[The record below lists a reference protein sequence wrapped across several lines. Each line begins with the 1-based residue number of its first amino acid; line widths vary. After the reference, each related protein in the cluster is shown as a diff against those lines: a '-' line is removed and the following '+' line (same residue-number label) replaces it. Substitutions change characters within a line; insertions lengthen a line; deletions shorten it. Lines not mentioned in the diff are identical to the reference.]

1 MATKIRLQRHGK
13 KGKPFYHIVIADS
26 RAKRDGRFIEKLG
39 TYNPNTQPAEININF
54 DSALKWLQHGAIPT
68 DTARAI
74 LSYKGILLKKHLLE
88 GVKKGAF
95 TEDIA
100 ENKFQK
106 WIEEKENKINA
117 SIKKISEDKSKQE
130 AAQFERE
137 EERRKKKEEAIIAKS
152 KPAEETPTEETPTEE
167 TPTEEAP
174 TEETPAEETPTE
186 ETPAEETP
194 TEETPTE
201 EAPAEKTPTEEAPA
215 EETPTEEAPTEENPT
230 EKAPTEET
238 PAEEAATEEA
248 PTEEKKGKK

>member
-74 LSYKGILLKKHLLE
+74 LSYKGVLLKKHLLE

-95 TEDIA
+95 TEDVA
-100 ENKFQK
+100 ETKFQK

-117 SIKKISEDKSKQE
+117 SIKKINEDKSKQE
-130 AAQFERE
+130 TAKFERE
-137 EERRKKKEEAIIAKS
+137 EESRKKKEEAIIAKS
-152 KPAEETPTEETPTEE
+152 KPAEEA
-167 TPTEEAP
+167 PTEEAP
-174 TEETPAEETPTE
+174 TEEA
-186 ETPAEETP
+186 
-194 TEETPTE
+194 
-201 EAPAEKTPTEEAPA
+201 
-215 EETPTEEAPTEENPT
+215 PTEEAPTEE
-230 EKAPTEET
+230 AP
-238 PAEEAATEEA
+238 TEEA
-248 PTEEKKGKK
+248 PTEEAPTEEAPTEEAPTEEAPTEEAPTEEAPTEEAPTEEAPTEEEKGEK